1 MAQLQVNKWP
11 FERLSLGFLTD
22 SVSVK
27 DYCVG
32 NINELYLIPLI
43 HSSDGRNYSLIFI
56 ISLHIAN
63 HCLILST
70 SGWFHYAV
78 VCT

>member
-22 SVSVK
+22 HVSVK

-43 HSSDGRNYSLIFI
+43 HSFDG
-56 ISLHIAN
+56 
-63 HCLILST
+63 
-70 SGWFHYAV
+70 
-78 VCT
+78 